1 MENTKT
7 EERLLES
14 ESVNVANELQTLN
27 EYQLAL
33 IGGGIG
39 DVHFG

>member
-1 MENTKT
+1 MENIVI
-7 EERLLES
+7 ES
-14 ESVNVANELQTLN
+14 KLAEQTIEVADQMRDLTDL
-27 EYQLAL
+27 QLAL

>member
-1 MENTKT
+1 VENTKT
-7 EERLLES
+7 EERVLES
-14 ESVNVANELQTLN
+14 ESVKVADELQALN
-27 EYQLAL
+27 DYQLAL